1 MRSTRL
7 TSPALPA
14 FPFATREEEAEEE
27 DRSLLF
33 ARFAAVIGEGEG
45 RFRRGRWREGTGEGR
60 SSPRV
65 IKISGDAEGAGL
77 GIDPL
82 LCVFTQNVLWPKND

>member
-14 FPFATREEEAEEE
+14 FPFATREEEAEEEE

-65 IKISGDAEGAGL
+65 IKISGDAQRWGWE
-77 GIDPL
+77 
-82 LCVFTQNVLWPKND
+82 